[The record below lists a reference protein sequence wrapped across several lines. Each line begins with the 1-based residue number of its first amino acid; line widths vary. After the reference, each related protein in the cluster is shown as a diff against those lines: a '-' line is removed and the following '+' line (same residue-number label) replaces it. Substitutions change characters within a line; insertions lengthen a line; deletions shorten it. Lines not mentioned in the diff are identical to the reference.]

1 MRANGLSISSRTRL
15 EQWVSHYNQGRP
27 HASLGPGIPEPDRA
41 FLMTGSQ
48 YGHQLVQNCKV
59 AGRFSSDCI
68 TSTAAKERRVKDK
81 LLRRRRPLITSPL
94 EWQMMAAPVLH
105 PVIPVLAERGG
116 TRLQTPRPT
125 VLVDTREQNPLNL
138 SRFSGWFAGIEK
150 KALKLGDYSIAGLE
164 DVCVVERKDLSDL
177 VHSCTADR
185 TAFINRLR
193 LMARY
198 PHRLLVITS
207 TLSQIKSPYAHARVD
222 PNRITQFLVATLA
235 GLQVPF
241 VCSETHELGEEL
253 VGSYLY
259 QVHLYHWLESNDHGR
274 FLADDDI

>member
-1 MRANGLSISSRTRL
+1 MI
-15 EQWVSHYNQGRP
+15 
-27 HASLGPGIPEPDRA
+27 
-41 FLMTGSQ
+41 M
-48 YGHQLVQNCKV
+48 
-59 AGRFSSDCI
+59 
-68 TSTAAKERRVKDK
+68 
-81 LLRRRRPLITSPL
+81 SPL
-94 EWQMMAAPVLH
+94 EWQMTAAPVPH
-105 PVIPVLAERGG
+105 PIIPMVAERGG
-116 TRLQTPRPT
+116 KQIKAPKAVL
-125 VLVDTREQNPLNL
+125 LVDTREQNPLNF
-138 SRFSGWFAGIEK
+138 SRFRGWFSGIEK

-164 DVCVVERKDLSDL
+164 DICLVERKDLSDL

-185 TAFINRLR
+185 SAFINRLR

-207 TLSQIKSPYAHARVD
+207 TLSQIKSPYAHAKVD

-259 QVHLYHWLESNDHGR
+259 QVHLYHWLESHDYGR
-274 FLADDDI
+274 LLTDDDI